1 MSQQQVDAIVNAAL
15 STDEQ
20 LVAAARELTGIAITE
35 IHGILKFGT
44 PAAKQQILRSF
55 IPALI
60 KAGGEKSENQELS
73 DLKDKFETFR
83 NEMMGYEVPTEPP
96 EHP

>member
-1 MSQQQVDAIVNAAL
+1 MSSQQVDAIVQAAL

-20 LVAAARELTGIAITE
+20 LVAAARELTSVALVE
-35 IHGILKFGT
+35 IHNILQFGT

-55 IPALI
+55 IPALV
-60 KAGGEKSENQELS
+60 KAGGEKSENQELAE
-73 DLKDKFETFR
+73 LQQRFEAFR
-83 NEMMGYEVPTEPP
+83 AEMMGYEVPTEPP